1 MMQLVAGFGIVDEN
15 GNAITPGTVL
25 DGQVAYGKLQGGKL
39 STWRYRYDYSGSL
52 TIKGYVSLIWKD
64 PYENDYDPYSYSPQ
78 EIDATT
84 KAASDVYFTCG
95 RNTMKDGSHHG
106 SSVSIACTGM
116 DRLSK
121 IFFEP
126 TTSDWA
132 SGDGTIIV
140 SHINDR
146 SGT

>member
-1 MMQLVAGFGIVDEN
+1 MMQLVADRGIVDEN
-15 GNAITPGTVL
+15 GVDIAPGTVL

-39 STWRYRYDYSGSL
+39 STWRYRYDFAGSL
-52 TIKGYVSLIWKD
+52 VIKGYVSLIYKD
-64 PYENDYDPYSYSPQ
+64 PNETEYDPYSYSPQ
-78 EIDATT
+78 DIDQTT
-84 KAASDVYFTCG
+84 KAAEDAYFTCG
-95 RNTMKDGSHHG
+95 RNNMKDGSHHG
-106 SSVSIACTGM
+106 SSISIACTGM

-126 TTSDWA
+126 TTSSWA
-132 SGDGTIIV
+132 AGSGTIIV